1 MTTIRIDRDLTVQK
15 VLEAWP
21 STRNVFIGRR
31 MACVGCDLA
40 PFMTIAEA
48 EAAYGIPAGDLEREL
63 QAAAKNPQHPITN
76 AAATRPHNAATGNPE
91 SGQ

>member
-1 MTTIRIDRDLTVQK
+1 MTANRIHRDLTVQK
-15 VLEAWP
+15 VLDTWP

-48 EAAYGIPAGDLEREL
+48 EAAYGIPPGELEKEL
-63 QAAAKNPQHPITN
+63 HAT
-76 AAATRPHNAATGNPE
+76 ATRGTETPNSHAAIRNPE
-91 SGQ
+91 SRQ